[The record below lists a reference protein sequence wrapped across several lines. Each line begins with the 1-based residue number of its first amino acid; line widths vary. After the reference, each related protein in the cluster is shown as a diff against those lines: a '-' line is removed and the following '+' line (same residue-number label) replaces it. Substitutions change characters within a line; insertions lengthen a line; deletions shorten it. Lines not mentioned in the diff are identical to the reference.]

1 MIDESTEIE
10 ASENGVAPEKQLTT
24 IHEARSESG
33 EPAGVE
39 ADDADDLIEPF
50 DPDLISIEQ
59 RVVPM
64 DTLIRRLKQG
74 SVRLNP
80 NFQRKEVWDDGRRS
94 RLIES
99 IILRIPLP
107 MFYVSADVEG
117 RWDVVD
123 GLQRLSTI
131 RNFILGD
138 ENKAKLRL
146 EKLEFLGERLN
157 GKTFDDIDINSPAYQ
172 RMINT
177 ILETEM
183 RFTIINP
190 GTPEEVKRNVF
201 KRLNTGGLPLT
212 SQEIRHAL
220 YQGQVTDLLATLA
233 ESKYFKE
240 ATDNSIN
247 DSRMAARELV
257 LYFLAFAVFPHT
269 AYKGN
274 MDTWLSNAM
283 RVINLMP
290 NLEQSKL
297 IKIFGSQ
304 ENIPDI
310 KIKTIEELASHF
322 ELAMTR
328 GLVLFE
334 KHAFRKSSIQ
344 GSRRTPVNK
353 ALFET
358 WGNILTGLSQE
369 NFGTLLENKKLL
381 ISSYYILLNGDN
393 RMQEMISPFFMEN
406 IGFSRGE
413 SPHGEK
419 IDYFEM
425 IKRLAFFVFG
435 IDIAHVTL
443 LELKDYELF
452 PENNEEREVADNLYT
467 LLSGGIGESL
477 YFSISRNASEVE
489 SVKYR
494 YYYLNNLVKNI
505 ITYAK
510 QEQAA

>member
-1 MIDESTEIE
+1 
-10 ASENGVAPEKQLTT
+10 
-24 IHEARSESG
+24 
-33 EPAGVE
+33 
-39 ADDADDLIEPF
+39 
-50 DPDLISIEQ
+50 
-59 RVVPM
+59 
-64 DTLIRRLKQG
+64 
-74 SVRLNP
+74 
-80 NFQRKEVWDDGRRS
+80 VWDDGRRS

-138 ENKAKLRL
+138 ENNAKLRL
-146 EKLEFLGERLN
+146 KKLEFLGERLN

-233 ESKYFKE
+233 ESKSFKE

-274 MDTWLSNAM
+274 MDTWLSNTM

-304 ENIPDI
+304 ENIPEI
-310 KIKTIEELASHF
+310 KVRSIKCLSERF
-322 ELAMTR
+322 ELAMRR
-328 GLVLFE
+328 GLILFG
-334 KHAFRKSSIQ
+334 KYTFRKSLSVR
-344 GSRRTPVNK
+344 GYYRTPVNK

-358 WGNILTGLSQE
+358 WGNILAELNQE
-369 NFGTLLENKKLL
+369 DFNVLHRNKELLVRV
-381 ISSYYILLNGDN
+381 YDILLNGDD
-393 RMQEMISPFFMEN
+393 RLRELIDPFLIADFDFKE
-406 IGFSRGE
+406 E
-413 SPHGEK
+413 SLIYKTSDG
-419 IDYFEM
+419 I
-425 IKRLAFFVFG
+425 IKEFNLKKLTFFVFG
-435 IDIAHVTL
+435 DDIDFIRVFPLGIQETPSEENEKRIENYSCL
-443 LELKDYELF
+443 LL
-452 PENNEEREVADNLYT
+452 N
-467 LLSGGIGESL
+467 GHIGESL
-477 YFSISRNASEVE
+477 YSSISRHASKVE
-489 SVKYR
+489 SVKRR
-494 YYYLNNLVKNI
+494 YMYLGNLVKNI
-505 ITYAK
+505 ITYVK
-510 QEQAA
+510 QEQTA

>member
-1 MIDESTEIE
+1 MMSERMETEALDEVTQKTTPLPAIRE
-10 ASENGVAPEKQLTT
+10 AL
-24 IHEARSESG
+24 SESG
-33 EPAGVE
+33 EFVGVE
-39 ADDADDLIEPF
+39 VDDADDLIEPF

-80 NFQRKEVWDDGRRS
+80 NFQRKEVWDNGRRS

-107 MFYVSADVEG
+107 MFYVSADTDG

-138 ENKAKLRL
+138 EQKQKLRL
-146 EKLEFLGERLN
+146 EQLEFLGDRLN
-157 GKTFDDIDINSPAYQ
+157 GKTFDDIDIDGPAYQ

-177 ILETEM
+177 IMETEM
-183 RFTIINP
+183 RFTVINP

-212 SQEIRHAL
+212 AQEIRHSL
-220 YQGQVTDLLATLA
+220 YQGQATDLLAILA
-233 ESKYFKE
+233 ESKSFKE

-257 LYFLAFAVFPHT
+257 LYFLAFAVFPHS

-290 NLEQSKL
+290 NLEEPKL
-297 IKIFGSQ
+297 VRIFGSS
-304 ENIPDI
+304 ENIPEI
-310 KIKTIEELASHF
+310 KVNTIEELCARF
-322 ELAMTR
+322 ELAMIR
-328 GLVLFE
+328 GVALFG
-334 KHAFRKSSIQ
+334 KHAFRKSLPVNDN
-344 GSRRTPVNK
+344 RRTPINK

-358 WGNILTGLSQE
+358 WGNILAELSQE
-369 NFGTLLENKKLL
+369 DFNILLTNKNLL
-381 ISSYYILLNGDN
+381 VASYYILLNGDN
-393 RMQEMISPFFMEN
+393 RMKEMIDPMRD
-406 IGFSRGE
+406 IGFLRRHHA
-413 SPHGEK
+413 PHDK
-419 IDYFEM
+419 IDYFEI
-425 IKRLAFFVFG
+425 IKGLAFFVFG
-435 IDIAHVTL
+435 RDITHVTL
-443 LELKDYELF
+443 HELRNNAFSSER
-452 PENNEEREVADNLYT
+452 NEEGEIADNLYI
-467 LLSGGIGESL
+467 LLNGKIGESL

-489 SVKYR
+489 SVKHR
-494 YYYLNNLVKNI
+494 YLYLSSLVKNI
-505 ITYAK
+505 IRGK
-510 QEQAA
+510 QSD